1 MAAIPLV
8 LTPSRPLVPVQKVVA
23 MLRRQ
28 GHGGALATRV
38 ERVYNAYSKRNE
50 GLGPLLAFVPAGTTV
65 IGFAGH
71 DDLETGLW
79 KPFGSRKIIHVCG
92 DDTPEQ
98 LRSKGITFIFLG
110 TFGLAR
116 VSPDGLEPWL
126 KRMNAELVQT
136 VPLALRGDN
145 QPQNWYVVK
154 LL

>member
-1 MAAIPLV
+1 
-8 LTPSRPLVPVQKVVA
+8 
-23 MLRRQ
+23 
-28 GHGGALATRV
+28 
-38 ERVYNAYSKRNE
+38 
-50 GLGPLLAFVPAGTTV
+50 
-65 IGFAGH
+65 
-71 DDLETGLW
+71 
-79 KPFGSRKIIHVCG
+79 
-92 DDTPEQ
+92 